1 MKVKVLAEDAL
12 IRLDG
17 IGVGCVFYIRLKVLM
32 DAIVVNV

>member
-12 IRLDG
+12 IRPDG
-17 IGVGCVFYIRLKVLM
+17 IGIGCVFYIRLKVLM